1 MKKKKSDTRKPCAMV
16 RISPETHR
24 RMRTHLEQTGLI
36 QSRFVDRAILAA
48 IPRAAKS
55 DVVTR
60 RKVAPRRVAAAKGEA

>member
-16 RISPETHR
+16 RISPDTHR

-48 IPRAAKS
+48 IPRPIKS
-55 DVVTR
+55 VTPR
-60 RKVAPRRVAAAKGEA
+60 RKVAPRRAAAAPKE